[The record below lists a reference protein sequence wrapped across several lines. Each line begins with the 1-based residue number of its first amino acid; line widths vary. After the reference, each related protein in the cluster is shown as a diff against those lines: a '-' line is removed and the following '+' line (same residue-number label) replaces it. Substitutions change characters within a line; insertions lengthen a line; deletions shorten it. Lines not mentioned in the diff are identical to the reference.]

1 MSILLLAVLSLIIG
15 LIGLV
20 WSANLFVSGSASAA
34 KHIGMTPMMIGLTVV
49 AFGTSAPEMI
59 VSADAALNGIPAMG
73 VGNAIGSNIA
83 NIGLVLGVTALIAKI
98 PVNAGLMRLE
108 VPLLLAVTALAAFC
122 LWDYQLSHAEGW
134 ILLGATIPVSV
145 ILVRHARNS
154 KKITTAH
161 TVSESESEIDI
172 PDLSRWKSILWLIF
186 GLIAL
191 LGFADLLVWS
201 AKTLAEFMGVSP
213 MVIGLTVVA
222 LGTSLPELAASITS
236 AVKGHHDIAI
246 GNIIGS
252 NILNLLAVMA
262 LPGII
267 VSTSLESSVIS
278 RDLLTMALLTLAL
291 VAVMWIKTRGNAQP
305 NNQQGIGRIIG
316 VLFIGTYIA
325 YYAVIVLTHG

>member
-1 MSILLLAVLSLIIG
+1 MSIPVLALLSFIIG

-59 VSADAALNGIPAMG
+59 VSADAALGGIPAMG

-108 VPLLLAVTALAAFC
+108 VPLLLAATALAAFC
-122 LWDYQLSHAEGW
+122 LWDYQLSHIEGW
-134 ILLGATIPVSV
+134 VLLGATIPVSV

-154 KKITTAH
+154 QRLATTAAD
-161 TVSESESEIDI
+161 SDDIDI
-172 PDLSRWKSILWLIF
+172 PNLSGWKSLLWLIF

-236 AVKGHHDIAI
+236 ALKGHHDIAI
-246 GNIIGS
+246 GNIVGS

-278 RDLLTMALLTLAL
+278 RDLLTMTLLTLAL
-291 VAVMWIKTRGNAQP
+291 VAVMWIKTRSSAHGS
-305 NNQQGIGRIIG
+305 QGIGRIIG
-316 VLFIGTYIA
+316 LLFIAAYIA
-325 YYAVIVLTHG
+325 YYAVIIFTNS